1 MSRHAFLLRI
11 RPGKIADYEQTHRHV
26 WPELLQVLQEA
37 GIRNYSIFRR
47 DLDLFLYLEAE
58 DFEAAWKKVERSD
71 ANRRWQE
78 YMAPIIEQHPSR
90 RLEERFAMLKEVFHM
105 E

>member
-1 MSRHAFLLRI
+1 DL
-11 RPGKIADYEQTHRHV
+11 KD
-26 WPELLQVLQEA
+26 A

-47 DLDLFLYLEAE
+47 DLDVFLYLEAD
-58 DFEAAWKKVERSD
+58 DFETAWQKVEAGD
-71 ANRRWQE
+71 ANRHWQE

-90 RLEERFAMLKEVFHM
+90 RSEERFAMLKEVFHL